1 MMAGVVFTMRRRRA
15 EIWAWAD
22 VGSSGPSYLPLC
34 GLVQTSLTAVSSVEP
49 LQCPPH
55 CFSTGSHYHW
65 TRAGVF
71 LSCGV
76 EFRDEN
82 GQGHHGRARW
92 FRGPA
97 PAIWGRDGQCA
108 FLAGGGQ
115 VLFLV
120 LEVPA
125 APPEV
130 LALMSSHS
138 NGEK

>member
-1 MMAGVVFTMRRRRA
+1 M
-15 EIWAWAD
+15 
-22 VGSSGPSYLPLC
+22 
-34 GLVQTSLTAVSSVEP
+34 
-49 LQCPPH
+49 
-55 CFSTGSHYHW
+55 
-65 TRAGVF
+65 F

-82 GQGHHGRARW
+82 GQGPHGRARW

-97 PAIWGRDGQCA
+97 QAIWGRDGQCA

-130 LALMSSHS
+130 LGLTRSHS